1 MKLEKAQRHILK
13 LIAIFF
19 AVSLWFYVLN
29 SEPEEVEKKIQVE
42 YIIPKDYAIAN
53 GVDRVINIRVKGSK
67 AFVAHVFPN
76 DEKVTVDLRQYFKK
90 FGKNF
95 KVRFY
100 ESQFHVPFGVEILEI
115 LPKSTWVELD
125 KIGEVIVPVK
135 VQYAGFLPVGKRLR
149 DESLEPTHVKLIGP
163 MSVLKKIGHINTMP
177 VDLAALD
184 HDDKEHSLDLTLEE
198 LDSRVQYA
206 EKINVKFTFDVENN
220 RSRTKKR

>member
-1 MKLEKAQRHILK
+1 MKLEKAQRHFLK

-42 YIIPKDYAIAN
+42 YLIPKEFAIAN

-67 AFVAHVFPN
+67 AFVTHVFPN
-76 DEKVTVDLRQYFKK
+76 DEKITVDLRQYFQKY
-90 FGKNF
+90 GKNF
-95 KVRFY
+95 KVHFH
-100 ESQFHVPFGVEILEI
+100 EGQFNIPFGVEILEI

-125 KIGEVIVPVK
+125 KIGEVIVPIK

-149 DESLEPTHVKLIGP
+149 DESLDPTHVKVVGP
-163 MSVLKKIGHINTMP
+163 LSVLKKIGHINTMP
-177 VDLAALD
+177 VDLASLD
-184 HDDKEHSLDLTLEE
+184 QDDKEHSLDLTLEE

-206 EKINVKFTFDVENN
+206 EKINVKFTFDVEAS
-220 RSRTKKR
+220 RSRAKKK